1 MVFRFPAFSVI
12 VALIMVLFGTAAGVA
27 ANPYREYVQA
37 RLAAKSGLITGHT
50 AFATPRIVGGHV
62 SPDGSHRFQVALLF
76 AGASDNF
83 AAFYCG
89 GSLYRGRFVI
99 TAAHCSDFVTE
110 KSVRVLVGTH
120 NLNKGGK
127 RYKVRKIVV
136 HPKWD
141 METFDYDIAVWCLEE
156 EVPDAPKLR
165 IAQEDPPLGTMM
177 KVSGWGALTDSGGF
191 PVTLREALVPRVHRD
206 NCNDANSYNGAI
218 TKRMICAGFNGGG
231 VDSCFGDSG
240 GPLTKARPK
249 GGRILTGIVSWGDGC
264 ALPDKFG
271 VYTRVSNNEI
281 RGFIRD
287 VTWPWPML
295 SE

>member
-1 MVFRFPAFSVI
+1 MTWRFPVVAALF
-12 VALIMVLFGTAAGVA
+12 ALILTLFGTVDFAA
-27 ANPYREYVQA
+27 ANPYREIVQA
-37 RLAAKSGLITGHT
+37 RLAAKTGQSGKVAAI
-50 AFATPRIVGGHV
+50 ATPRIVGGHV

-76 AGASDNF
+76 AGEPDNF

-99 TAAHCSDFVTE
+99 TAAHCSDFVTA
-110 KSVRVLVGTH
+110 KSVRVLVGTQS
-120 NLNKGGK
+120 LNKGGK
-127 RYKVRKIVV
+127 RYRVRKIVV

-165 IAQEDPPLGTMM
+165 ISQEDPPLGTMM

-206 NCNDANSYNGAI
+206 NCNDANSYNGDI
-218 TKRMICAGFNGGG
+218 TKRMICAGFNGGQI
-231 VDSCFGDSG
+231 DSCFGDSG
-240 GPLTKARPK
+240 GPLTRPRPK

-271 VYTRVSNNEI
+271 VYTRVSNSEI
-281 RGFIRD
+281 RGFIRK
-287 VTWPWPML
+287 VTWPWPMI